1 MLKNTPFLLPI
12 KRVRKTDSLLAF
24 HHPQP
29 AYPFH
34 VVLVPK
40 KVIRSFTELAPTEP
54 FLVDL
59 ITFTQSLAA
68 EYQLSAYRLIIN
80 GDEYQAFPKLHFHL
94 ISRRSIHA

>member
-1 MLKNTPFLLPI
+1 MLPI
-12 KRVRKTDSLLAF
+12 KRVRETDSLLAF

-40 KVIRSFTELAPTEP
+40 KVIRSFAELAPTEP

-59 ITFTQSLAA
+59 ITVTQSLVA
-68 EYQLSAYRLIIN
+68 EYHLSAYRLVVN
-80 GDEYQAFPKLHFHL
+80 SGEYQEFPLLHFHL
-94 ISRRSIHA
+94 ISESAIHA